1 MVRFNEQG
9 SIDARNGIAYEA
21 DAAIA
26 YAAGRTYHFRL
37 TIDPTTHTYSVY
49 VTPAGAS
56 EQTLATSYA
65 FRTEQAAA
73 SSLANWG
80 LIAEIGSLAVSNF
93 TISGLVTVDAGANQT
108 ITLPAYAV
116 VRGTVK
122 VMGSSTLPAGTS
134 LAWSKASGPG
144 TVTFSSPSTLNT
156 AAYFSTAGSYQ
167 LQLAASYVGKWFTD
181 VTTVQVNAAPMSNG
195 MTSTA
200 IWQNTAFTAQGGSFT
215 AGFDVIPNALGID
228 GITALSTSA
237 IASYSTAAAIVR
249 FNTGGTID
257 VRNGGTYAAVTS
269 IAYTAGKSYHFR
281 LVVNVPYHTY
291 SVYVTPAGGTEQ
303 TLATNYGFR
312 TEQASATSLANWG
325 LVAETGSHTVSN
337 FQLTAAPLV
346 AEAGP
351 AVTINAGAATV
362 LNGSCSGGTA
372 PYTYTWSP
380 GTGLSSTTIASP
392 TAAPSATT
400 TYTLTGKDAA
410 GKTATDTVVVTVTTA
425 TAAPLVAEAGPAV
438 TINAGAATMLNGSC
452 SGGTAPYTYT
462 WSPGT
467 GLSGT
472 TIARPTAA
480 PSATTTYTLTGK
492 DAAGK
497 TATDTVVVTVT
508 TATSGPTYYVS
519 PTGSDGNPGTAG
531 SPWKTLAKAGASATP
546 GSTVIV
552 RAGTYNES
560 FTPSVSGTSAAA
572 MITFKS
578 ETPRAAQI
586 TGAAVSL
593 SSVDYVRLE
602 GFDIL
607 NTNSGPGLNSVHV
620 QSYTQT
626 GHGHGIQI
634 VGNYIHAIGDNNKY
648 AIWAANVTDLLIENN
663 EMYNNGL
670 NGVYVADCGG
680 VDGRYT
686 QNVIIR
692 GNYIHHNL
700 ADGIHPEGVNILIE
714 NNRIG
719 DQYGSPKHQD
729 GIECYGPV
737 DGMII
742 RNNLIW
748 DTSQN
753 IYLSGENPNAPIRNV
768 QVLGNVVWNQ
778 NNPDGGKGLSIGGNL
793 SPITNLRIDGN
804 TFGYNVMNIISDSY
818 AQSTSA
824 YITGLTMR
832 NNIFYVCGPSF
843 TVRNPAVIDNN
854 FMYNPGS
861 GSTFNVGWSYVG
873 YSSPAAIQAATGQRW
888 FSFDPMFVNPN
899 PSNLS
904 TQLRDFRLLAGS
916 PCIDKGVAVAG
927 LTANPVGTDGT
938 LGGPRPL
945 GAALDLGAYEKQ

>member
-1 MVRFNEQG
+1 MRVLRSSRTAAVWAVAAVAALTVPANAITSTTGWQNFPLTAQTSVFVAEFDAVPSAAGIDGVVWLSTAAVSGYGGGAAMVRFNEQG

-337 FQLTAAPLV
+337 FQLTAAPSV

-380 GTGLSSTTIASP
+380 GTGP
-392 TAAPSATT
+392 EQHH
-400 TYTLTGKDAA
+400 D
-410 GKTATDTVVVTVTTA
+410 
-425 TAAPLVAEAGPAV
+425 
-438 TINAGAATMLNGSC
+438 C
-452 SGGTAPYTYT
+452 Q
-462 WSPGT
+462 
-467 GLSGT
+467 
-472 TIARPTAA
+472 
-480 PSATTTYTLTGK
+480 
-492 DAAGK
+492 
-497 TATDTVVVTVT
+497 
-508 TATSGPTYYVS
+508 
-519 PTGSDGNPGTAG
+519 SDGGPERDDHVHPDGQGCGWQDRHRHGRRDGDHGHRRAVGGRGWPCGDHQRGCRDYAERFMQRWHGSLHLHLEPRNGPERHHDRPSDGGPERDDHVHPDGQGCGWQDRHRHGRRDGDHGHLGPDVLRQSDRQRRQPGDRG
-531 SPWKTLAKAGASATP
+531 
-546 GSTVIV
+546 I
-552 RAGTYNES
+552 
-560 FTPSVSGTSAAA
+560 SVEDSG
-572 MITFKS
+572 
-578 ETPRAAQI
+578 
-586 TGAAVSL
+586 
-593 SSVDYVRLE
+593 E
-602 GFDIL
+602 GRCVGHARFD
-607 NTNSGPGLNSVHV
+607 GDRQGGHV
-620 QSYTQT
+620 Q
-626 GHGHGIQI
+626 
-634 VGNYIHAIGDNNKY
+634 
-648 AIWAANVTDLLIENN
+648 
-663 EMYNNGL
+663 
-670 NGVYVADCGG
+670 
-680 VDGRYT
+680 
-686 QNVIIR
+686 
-692 GNYIHHNL
+692 
-700 ADGIHPEGVNILIE
+700 
-714 NNRIG
+714 
-719 DQYGSPKHQD
+719 
-729 GIECYGPV
+729 
-737 DGMII
+737 
-742 RNNLIW
+742 
-748 DTSQN
+748 
-753 IYLSGENPNAPIRNV
+753 
-768 QVLGNVVWNQ
+768 
-778 NNPDGGKGLSIGGNL
+778 
-793 SPITNLRIDGN
+793 
-804 TFGYNVMNIISDSY
+804 
-818 AQSTSA
+818 
-824 YITGLTMR
+824 
-832 NNIFYVCGPSF
+832 
-843 TVRNPAVIDNN
+843 
-854 FMYNPGS
+854 
-861 GSTFNVGWSYVG
+861 
-873 YSSPAAIQAATGQRW
+873 
-888 FSFDPMFVNPN
+888 
-899 PSNLS
+899 
-904 TQLRDFRLLAGS
+904 
-916 PCIDKGVAVAG
+916 
-927 LTANPVGTDGT
+927 
-938 LGGPRPL
+938 
-945 GAALDLGAYEKQ
+945 